1 MIRKSL
7 MMMIC
12 CGAAVLA
19 AAAEGVFAVEPA
31 MRAIV
36 WNFTGG
42 GKDLPAGSLRKKAKI
57 TAEGLIPTAKNRRGE
72 SGYRTDDGVMPAPT
86 GAFRIT
92 AEIVPAA
99 PAKDLHRT
107 NYNMILFDTLGYMRF
122 SHIAKYEQNKV
133 AKGVQLALID
143 LGENRCIPVGRFGCG
158 NGIATFH
165 GEIVTLKPGVPVTV
179 ALDYDALS
187 RAQLIVDDRVV
198 ATATVRGVPEPGRF
212 AMIGSALAT
221 NSGFT
226 GAIRWVKLDYLPV
239 PRCALAVAGPRVLR
253 QGSSD
258 QVTLEFRSGDPD
270 DRYEALEISGSF
282 ADIPFEKRAI
292 TAEKPFRLPVET
304 RLVRASYPL
313 KYTVSGRRNGEEFT
327 EYGSLDLRVVSP
339 GDDGLPVRLWT
350 ESEDYAECRRYYPIG
365 FDHVLFRL
373 SSHLPETE
381 YSPIVVGASF
391 ADLDNCAAT
400 GNGIRVMDYLEL
412 THYRLAELIKTHR
425 IPDRNGKPRGDGRR
439 TLPDS
444 TAPEVVAAMRDISY
458 SSGKVFGAH
467 PAFYGALLNTERR
480 DHTLPAL
487 DKRARERFRA
497 ATGRELPPEVDGK
510 LPPSYLQLDGFPADG
525 IIPDDHPLFVYYRW
539 FWKEGD
545 GMNALN
551 GEMSAAFKEGAG
563 DPALVTMFDPSVR
576 VPPVWGSGGK
586 VDLLNQWVYAY
597 PEPFRVAAV
606 VGEERAMAEG
616 RPGQRV
622 GIMTQMIVKRH
633 ELVVPK
639 MKLKKTPAWVK
650 WEPKASYMTT
660 PPGLLREATWAMLS
674 RQVDSIMYYGAGAL
688 TPPNFM
694 FTGLKFIDPESQK
707 ALAEVFNGVVK
718 PLGKMLRQ
726 LPEREAETAVYESSA
741 ACLFAGRGGWGW
753 GREWPSGMLM
763 FRANLAPK
771 TLYDESIL
779 NGGLK
784 GVKVLFMPHCDVIAA
799 SVAREIEKFQARG
812 GIVVADRALAPGI
825 TPDLVVDEVRPH
837 PNANAF
843 NKSYKR
849 AAAGLLKKLDGAYTP
864 FVSAD
869 PEFLTFPRKWKGA
882 DYLFVVN
889 DRRTYGPMFGAW
901 RRVMEKGMPHK
912 GSVLVRRKAGAV
924 YELSRGGQVPF
935 TKTADGVKCE
945 LDFATNDGRIL
956 LFLDAPI
963 ASVALG
969 GLRSVSLGE
978 KLKVRVEIRDA
989 SEVRRGIFG
998 NLVPALLPV
1007 SFQLFTP
1014 DGKALPVVYD
1024 CAKDGVLEREFLI
1037 PLNAPPGEWKL
1048 AVRDR
1053 ASGLD
1058 AQGKFTVKGR

>member
-1 MIRKSL
+1 MRKL
-7 MMMIC
+7 FCLLIC
-12 CGAAVLA
+12 CGAAVLTT
-19 AAAEGVFAVEPA
+19 AAEGVFAVEPT
-31 MRAIV
+31 MSGIV

-42 GKDLPAGSLRKKAKI
+42 GGNLPAGSLRKKAKI
-57 TAEGLIPTAKNRRGE
+57 TAEGLVSTAKNRRGE
-72 SGYRTDDGVMPAPT
+72 SGYRTDDGVVKSPT

-99 PAKDLHRT
+99 PPQGLHRT

-122 SHIAKYEQNKV
+122 SHISKYDKNKT
-133 AKGVQLALID
+133 AGGIQLALID
-143 LGENRCIPVGRFGCG
+143 LGENRYIPVARFGCG
-158 NGIATFH
+158 NEIATFH
-165 GEIVTLKPGVPVTV
+165 GETVTLPPGSPAKI

-187 RAQLIVDDRVV
+187 CAQLLVDDRAV
-198 ATATVRGVPEPGRF
+198 ATATVRGVPAPGRF

-226 GAIRWVKLDYLPV
+226 GAVRWVELGYLPT

-258 QVTLEFRSGDPD
+258 QVALEFRSGVPG
-270 DRYEALEISGSF
+270 DRYENLEISGTF
-282 ADIPFEKRAI
+282 AGIPFEKCAI
-292 TAEKPFRLPVET
+292 QAEKPFRLPVET
-304 RLVRASYPL
+304 RLIRAAYPL
-313 KYTVSGRRNGEEFT
+313 EYTVSGRRNGAAFT
-327 EYGSLDLRVVSP
+327 ESGEIELKIVSV
-339 GDDGLPVRLWT
+339 GDDGMPVRLWT
-350 ESEDYAECRRYYPIG
+350 ESEDYAECRRYYPLG
-365 FDHVLFRL
+365 FNHVMFRL
-373 SSHLPETE
+373 SSHLPENE

-400 GNGIRVMDYLEL
+400 GDGIRVMDYLEL
-412 THYRLAELIKTHR
+412 THYRLAETIGTHR
-425 IPDRNGKPRGDGRR
+425 ILDKNGKPRSDGRR

-444 TAPEVVAAMRDISY
+444 TDPEVVAAMRSISY
-458 SSGKVFGAH
+458 ASGKVFGAH

-480 DHTLPAL
+480 DHTIPAL
-487 DKRARERFRA
+487 DKRAQARYRG
-497 ATGRELPPEVDGK
+497 ATGREIPPEVDGK
-510 LPPSYLQLDGFPADG
+510 LPPSYLQLDNFPADG
-525 IIPDDHPLFVYYRW
+525 IVPDDYPLFVYYRW

-551 GEMSAAFKEGAG
+551 GEMSEGFKQGESG
-563 DPALVTMFDPSVR
+563 PALVTMFDPSVR

-586 VDLLNQWVYAY
+586 VDMLNQWVYAY

-606 VGEERAMAEG
+606 AGEERAMAEG

-633 ELVVPK
+633 ELAPPN
-639 MKLKKTPAWVK
+639 MKVKNPPRWVK

-694 FTGLKFIDPESQK
+694 FTGLKYIDPESQK
-707 ALAEVFNGVVK
+707 VLAEIFNGVVK
-718 PLGKMLRQ
+718 PLGKMLRI
-726 LPEREAETAVYESSA
+726 LPEREADTAVYESLA

-763 FRANLAPK
+763 FRANLGPK
-771 TLYDESIL
+771 TLYDESIQK
-779 NGGLK
+779 GGLK
-784 GVKVLFMPHCDVIAA
+784 NVKVLFMPHCDVIAS

-812 GIVVADRALAPGI
+812 GIVVADRSLAPGL
-825 TPDLVVDEVRPH
+825 TPDVVVDEVRPH

-843 NKSYKR
+843 NKAYKR
-849 AAAGLLKKLDGAYTP
+849 AAAGLLKKLEGAYTP

-901 RRVMEKGMPHK
+901 RRVMEKGMAHK
-912 GSVLVRRKAGAV
+912 GSVLARRKAGAV

-956 LFLDAPI
+956 LFLDSPI
-963 ASVALG
+963 T
-969 GLRSVSLGE
+969 SVSLAAPSRSVTPGE
-978 KLKVRVEIRDA
+978 KMWCKVRICDA
-989 SEVRRGIFG
+989 SG
-998 NLVPALLPV
+998 NLISALLPV
-1007 SFQLFTP
+1007 SLQLFTP

-1024 CAKDGVLEREFLI
+1024 CAKDGVLIRRFLI
-1037 PLNAPPGEWKL
+1037 PVNAPQGEWEIV
-1048 AVRDR
+1048 AQDR
-1053 ASGLD
+1053 ASGIKT
-1058 AQGKFTVKGR
+1058 QRKFLVRKGR